1 MKRRM
6 NFKKM
11 LIVGLALFSAS
22 LSNYVTIKEDNL
34 FYMDLIASN
43 PKIDFDYKHPINV
56 HVGLDKVSSHHII
69 LEDDIAYQII
79 SRFDDIP
86 FNNKIGTK
94 DYVNDLFYK
103 KTMRYHISIQATYLA
118 LNNYDLYYKKSVIF
132 YVAPN
137 GTIIL
142 DNLLTREEKYYL
154 CSDPYAIDYFKLRD
168 DIITISGDDYFLTTT
183 NS

>member
-1 MKRRM
+1 M
-6 NFKKM
+6 
-11 LIVGLALFSAS
+11 
-22 LSNYVTIKEDNL
+22 
-34 FYMDLIASN
+34 
-43 PKIDFDYKHPINV
+43 
-56 HVGLDKVSSHHII
+56 
-69 LEDDIAYQII
+69 

-86 FNNKIGTK
+86 FNNKIWTK
-94 DYVNDLFYK
+94 DYINDPFYK

-118 LNNYDLYYKKSVIF
+118 LNNNDLYYKKSVIF
-132 YVAPN
+132 YVTPN

-142 DNLLTREEKYYL
+142 DNLLTREEKYFL

>member
-6 NFKKM
+6 NFKK
-11 LIVGLALFSAS
+11 IVIISLALFFAS
-22 LSNYVTIKEDNL
+22 LSSCVTIKEDNL
-34 FYMDLIASN
+34 YYMDLIASD
-43 PKIDFDYKHPINV
+43 PKIYFDYKHPINV
-56 HVGLDKVSSHHII
+56 HVGIDKVSSHHII

-94 DYVNDLFYK
+94 DYVNNSFYK

-137 GTIIL
+137 GTIFF
-142 DNLLTREEKYYL
+142 DNLLTREEKYFL